1 MSFDELLSHP
11 GVEEVLELRSPFGF
25 MAYHGGS
32 LEEMT
37 DVIAAAAA
45 ERAGASYYGVLQP
58 SDLQWHIPSTKVDP
72 AHSEALR
79 AFVDHV
85 DVVVTVHGYGRE
97 GFWATLLLGGGNR
110 ALAEHVG
117 GHLRTRL
124 PAYDIATDLDRIP
137 SELRG
142 LHPQNPVNL
151 PDAGRRPARAAAPGA
166 GHEPAVVG
174 LGGPRPD
181 PSHPGADR
189 RPGRIGPHVGG
200 LRAQGESRSIPH
212 PPLVRVYRKRSWRR
226 LGRPCQNSITSGTTR

>member
-1 MSFDELLSHP
+1 MSFDQLLNHP

-85 DVVVTVHGYGRE
+85 DIVVTVHGYGRE
-97 GFWATLLLGGGNR
+97 GYWATLLLGGSNR

-151 PDAGRRPARAAAPGA
+151 PKQ
-166 GHEPAVVG
+166 
-174 LGGPRPD
+174 GGTQLELPPRVRGTTPLWWDWEGPD
-181 PSHPGADR
+181 PT
-189 RPGRIGPHVGG
+189 PHTQALIDGLAESARTWVG
-200 LRAQGESRSIPH
+200 
-212 PPLVRVYRKRSWRR
+212 
-226 LGRPCQNSITSGTTR
+226 